1 MAISEVLISSGLL
14 WLKGRVHERAGWQ
27 HTIDGNPKHV
37 IGHPPVVEHAAL
49 GMSDKARG
57 NIPKPAIKFG

>member
-1 MAISEVLISSGLL
+1 M
-14 WLKGRVHERAGWQ
+14 WLKGRVHERAAWQ

-37 IGHPPVVEHAAL
+37 IGHRLVVEHAAL